1 MQDVKPD
8 SNGTSALLQPSAL
21 DAAMPDAAPPVT
33 NPPALIPRPPRP
45 SGRPAARSTLRLW
58 LILAGLLVVVGGG
71 AGGGWYWW
79 KLHQAALPNGI
90 VWGNGRLEADDIDI
104 TPKYP
109 GRVATL
115 LVDEGDLVRA
125 GQVVARMDT
134 RDTEATLRKAE
145 AQVLQASRMLEEASA
160 NVVQQ
165 KTQQKLAAQ
174 EFDRTKT
181 LFEKGYATAELLDQ
195 RQQML
200 DGANAAL
207 NAATAKVGKSEHALA
222 AAMQDVAYNKIV
234 VDDGVLV
241 APRDARVQYR
251 LVNTGEVIG
260 AGAKIFTL
268 LDLSKV
274 YMTVFLPTEDV
285 GKIALG
291 SEGRIVLDA
300 LPDLVIP
307 GSVSFISP
315 TSQFTPKTVETQSER
330 DKLMFRVK
338 VRVDPD
344 LLSSHIADV
353 RTGLPGV
360 AYIRFDPKVTWPA
373 RLQPHLPAGI
383 GSIVSTGAAP
393 K

>member
-1 MQDVKPD
+1 MQDVEPD
-8 SNGTSALLQPSAL
+8 GSGAVEPAQSNA
-21 DAAMPDAAPPVT
+21 PDAATPDATLPVV
-33 NPPALIPRPPRP
+33 NPPALIPQPTPP
-45 SGRPAARSTLRLW
+45 SGKPAVRSKLRLW
-58 LILAGLLVVVGGG
+58 LILAGLLVVGGG

-79 KLHQAALPNGI
+79 KLHQAALPDGI

-109 GRVATL
+109 GRIATL
-115 LVDEGDLVRA
+115 LVDEGDLVKA

-134 RDTEATLRKAE
+134 RDTEVTLRKAE
-145 AQVLQASRMLEEASA
+145 AQVQQAERMLEEASA

-165 KTQQKLAAQ
+165 ETQQKLAAQ
-174 EFDRTKT
+174 QFDRTRT
-181 LFEKGYATAELLDQ
+181 LFEKGYATKELLDQ
-195 RQQML
+195 RQQAL

-207 NAATAKVGKSEHALA
+207 NAATAKVGETEHALA
-222 AAMQDVAYNKIV
+222 AATQDVAYNKIV
-234 VDDGVLV
+234 INDGVLV

-274 YMTVFLPTEDV
+274 YMTVFLPTQDV

-291 SEGRIVLDA
+291 AEGRIVLDA
-300 LPDLVIP
+300 LPDVVIP
-307 GSVSFISP
+307 GNVSFISP

-330 DKLMFRVK
+330 DKLMFRIK

-344 LLSSHIADV
+344 LLASHIADV

-360 AYIRFDPKVTWPA
+360 AYIRFDPRVAWPA
-373 RLQPHLPAGI
+373 RLQPNLPAGI
-383 GSIVSTGAAP
+383 GSSVSTGAVP

>member
-1 MQDVKPD
+1 MQDAKSD
-8 SNGTSALLQPSAL
+8 GNGTAPVQPNAV
-21 DAAMPDAAPPVT
+21 DVTTPDATLPVT
-33 NPPALIPRPPRP
+33 NPPALVPHPLPPAVRPK
-45 SGRPAARSTLRLW
+45 LRFW
-58 LILAGLLVVVGGG
+58 LILAGLLVAVGGG
-71 AGGGWYWW
+71 VGGGWYWW

-115 LVDEGDLVRA
+115 LVDEGDLVKA

-134 RDTEATLRKAE
+134 RDTETTLRKAE
-145 AQVLQASRMLEEASA
+145 AQVQQAGRMLEEASA

-165 KTQQKLAAQ
+165 RAQQKLAAQ
-174 EFDRTKT
+174 EFERTKT
-181 LFEKGYATAELLDQ
+181 LFEKGYATNELLDQ
-195 RQQML
+195 RQQIL

-207 NAATAKVGKSEHALA
+207 TAATAKVGETEHALA
-222 AAMQDVAYNKIV
+222 AATQDVAYSKIV

-274 YMTVFLPTEDV
+274 YMTVFLPTQDV
-285 GKIALG
+285 GRIAL
-291 SEGRIVLDA
+291 SAEGRIVLDA
-300 LPDLVIP
+300 LPDVVIP
-307 GSVSFISP
+307 GNVSFISP

-330 DKLMFRVK
+330 DKLMFRIK

-344 LLSSHIADV
+344 LLASHTADV

-373 RLQPHLPAGI
+373 RLQPNLPAGI
-383 GSIVSTGAAP
+383 GSSVSTGAAP

>member
-1 MQDVKPD
+1 MQNVKPD
-8 SNGTSALLQPSAL
+8 GSGTAAPVQSGAL
-21 DAAMPDAAPPVT
+21 DAATPDAALRVT
-33 NPPALIPRPPRP
+33 NPPALIPQPFP
-45 SGRPAARSTLRLW
+45 PAAPSKLRLW

-79 KLHQAALPNGI
+79 KLHQAALPDGI

-109 GRVATL
+109 GRIATL
-115 LVDEGDLVRA
+115 LVDEGDLVKA
-125 GQVVARMDT
+125 GQIVVRMDT
-134 RDTEATLRKAE
+134 RDAEATLQKAE
-145 AQVLQASRMLEEASA
+145 AQAQQAKRALEEASA

-165 KTQQKLAAQ
+165 EAQQKLAAQ
-174 EFDRTKT
+174 QFDRTRT
-181 LFEKGYATAELLDQ
+181 LFEKGYATQELVDQ
-195 RQQML
+195 RQQAL

-207 NAATAKVGKSEHALA
+207 NAAIAKVGEAQHALA
-222 AAMQDVAYNKIV
+222 AATQDIAYNKIV
-234 VDDGVLV
+234 VEEGVLV

-274 YMTVFLPTEDV
+274 YMTVFLPTADV
-285 GKIALG
+285 GKVALG
-291 SEGRIVLDA
+291 AEGRIVLDA

-307 GSVSFISP
+307 GNVSFISP
-315 TSQFTPKTVETQSER
+315 TSQFTPKPVETRSER

-344 LLSSHIADV
+344 LLANHIAEV

-360 AYIRFDPKVTWPA
+360 AYIRFDPKVAWPA
-373 RLQPHLPAGI
+373 HLQPNLPAGTESSA
-383 GSIVSTGAAP
+383 GTSAAP

>member
-1 MQDVKPD
+1 MQDAKSD
-8 SNGTSALLQPSAL
+8 GNGTAPVQPNAV
-21 DAAMPDAAPPVT
+21 DVTPPDATLPVT
-33 NPPALIPRPPRP
+33 NPPALVPHPLPPAVRPK
-45 SGRPAARSTLRLW
+45 LRFW
-58 LILAGLLVVVGGG
+58 LILAGLLVAVGGG
-71 AGGGWYWW
+71 VGGGWYWW

-115 LVDEGDLVRA
+115 LVDEGDLVKA

-134 RDTEATLRKAE
+134 RDTETTLRKAE
-145 AQVLQASRMLEEASA
+145 AQVQQAGRMLEEASA

-165 KTQQKLAAQ
+165 RAQQKLAAQ
-174 EFDRTKT
+174 EFERTKT
-181 LFEKGYATAELLDQ
+181 LFEKGYATNELLDQ

-207 NAATAKVGKSEHALA
+207 TAATAKVGETEHALA
-222 AAMQDVAYNKIV
+222 AATQDVAYSKIV

-274 YMTVFLPTEDV
+274 
-285 GKIALG
+285 
-291 SEGRIVLDA
+291 
-300 LPDLVIP
+300 
-307 GSVSFISP
+307 
-315 TSQFTPKTVETQSER
+315 
-330 DKLMFRVK
+330 
-338 VRVDPD
+338 
-344 LLSSHIADV
+344 
-353 RTGLPGV
+353 
-360 AYIRFDPKVTWPA
+360 
-373 RLQPHLPAGI
+373 
-383 GSIVSTGAAP
+383 
-393 K
+393 

>member
-1 MQDVKPD
+1 MQDIKPGG
-8 SNGTSALLQPSAL
+8 NGTSARVRPNAL
-21 DAAMPDAAPPVT
+21 DAATPDAMVA
-33 NPPALIPRPPRP
+33 NPLALIPQPPSP
-45 SGRPAARSTLRLW
+45 SSKPVARTRFRLW
-58 LILAGLLVVVGGG
+58 FVLAALLVIVGG
-71 AGGGWYWW
+71 AGSGWYWW
-79 KLHQAALPNGI
+79 QHYRAALPDGI

-115 LVDEGDLVRA
+115 LVDEGDLVKA

-134 RDTEATLRKAE
+134 RDAQATLQKAE
-145 AQVLQASRMLEEASA
+145 AQVQQAKRAIEEASA
-160 NVVQQ
+160 DVVQQ
-165 KTQQKLAAQ
+165 ETQQKLATQ
-174 EFDRTKT
+174 QFDRTRT
-181 LFEKGYATAELLDQ
+181 LFEKGYATKELLDQ
-195 RQQML
+195 RQQAL

-207 NAATAKVGKSEHALA
+207 NAATAKGSEAQYALA

-234 VDDGVLV
+234 VNDGVLV

-274 YMTVFLPTEDV
+274 YMTVFLPTGDV

-291 SEGRIVLDA
+291 AEGRIVLDA

-307 GSVSFISP
+307 GNVSFISP
-315 TSQFTPKTVETQSER
+315 TSQFTPKTVETRSER
-330 DKLMFRVK
+330 DKLMFRIK

-344 LLSSHIADV
+344 LLANHIADV

-373 RLQPHLPAGI
+373 HLQSNLPGGAG
-383 GSIVSTGAAP
+383 SSVSTGAVP

>member
-8 SNGTSALLQPSAL
+8 GNGKNAPVQSSP
-21 DAAMPDAAPPVT
+21 PDAVLPAI
-33 NPPALIPRPPRP
+33 NPPALIPQPPSTERALAWRKLRP
-45 SGRPAARSTLRLW
+45 W
-58 LILAGLLVVVGGG
+58 LILAGLLVLAGGS
-71 AGGGWYWW
+71 GGGWYWW
-79 KLHQAALPNGI
+79 THRQAALPDGI

-109 GRVATL
+109 GRIASL
-115 LVDEGDLVRA
+115 LVDEGDLVRQ

-134 RDTEATLRKAE
+134 RDAEATLQKAE
-145 AQVLQASRMLEEASA
+145 AQVQLARRTLDEATA
-160 NVVQQ
+160 NVTQLE
-165 KTQQKLAAQ
+165 TQQKLATQ
-174 EFDRTKT
+174 QFDRTQT
-181 LFEKGYATAELLDQ
+181 LFEKGYATGELLDQ
-195 RQQML
+195 RQQAL

-207 NAATAKVGKSEHALA
+207 NAATAKVGEAQHALA
-222 AAMQDVAYNKIV
+222 AATQDVAYNKIV

-274 YMTVFLPTEDV
+274 YMTVFLPTGDV
-285 GKIALG
+285 GRIALG
-291 SEGRIVLDA
+291 AEGRIVLDA
-300 LPDLVIP
+300 LPDLAIP
-307 GSVSFISP
+307 GNVSFISP
-315 TSQFTPKTVETQSER
+315 TSQFTPKSVETRSER

-344 LLSSHIADV
+344 LLANHIAEV

-360 AYIRFDPKVTWPA
+360 AYIRFDPKVAWPA
-373 RLQPHLPAGI
+373 HLQSKLPAGT
-383 GSIVSTGAAP
+383 GTNASTDAVP
-393 K
+393 R

>member
-1 MQDVKPD
+1 MQDVEPD
-8 SNGTSALLQPSAL
+8 GSGMIAPAQSSA
-21 DAAMPDAAPPVT
+21 PDAATPDATLPVA
-33 NPPALIPRPPRP
+33 NPPALIPQPPPP
-45 SGRPAARSTLRLW
+45 SSKPAARSKLW
-58 LILAGLLVVVGGG
+58 LSLILAGLLVILGGG
-71 AGGGWYWW
+71 GGGWYWW
-79 KLHQAALPNGI
+79 KLHQADLPDGI

-109 GRVATL
+109 GRIATL
-115 LVDEGDLVRA
+115 LVDEGDLVKA
-125 GQVVARMDT
+125 GQIVARMDT

-145 AQVLQASRMLEEASA
+145 AQVQQAQRMLEEASA

-181 LFEKGYATAELLDQ
+181 LFEKGHATNELLDQ

-207 NAATAKVGKSEHALA
+207 NAATAKAGETEHALA
-222 AAMQDVAYNKIV
+222 AAMQEVAYNKIV

-274 YMTVFLPTEDV
+274 YMTVFLPTGDV

-291 SEGRIVLDA
+291 AEGRIVLDA
-300 LPDLVIP
+300 LPNFVIP

-315 TSQFTPKTVETQSER
+315 KSQFTPKTVETRSER
-330 DKLMFRVK
+330 DKLMFRIK

-344 LLSSHIADV
+344 LLASHIEDV

-360 AYIRFDPKVTWPA
+360 AYIRFDPRVAWPA
-373 RLQPHLPAGI
+373 HLQPNLPAGT
-383 GSIVSTGAAP
+383 GSNTSSGAVP

>member
-1 MQDVKPD
+1 MKDVEPD
-8 SNGTSALLQPSAL
+8 GSGTIVPAQPGALEP
-21 DAAMPDAAPPVT
+21 AMPDATLPVA
-33 NPPALIPRPPRP
+33 NPPALIPQPLPP
-45 SGRPAARSTLRLW
+45 SGPPAARSKWRLW
-58 LILAGLLVVVGGG
+58 PVLAGLLVVLGGG
-71 AGGGWYWW
+71 TGGGWYWW
-79 KLHQAALPNGI
+79 LQHRTALPDGI

-115 LVDEGDLVRA
+115 LVDEGDLIRA

-145 AQVLQASRMLEEASA
+145 AQVQQVERMLEEASA

-165 KTQQKLAAQ
+165 KTQQTLAAQ
-174 EFDRTKT
+174 EFDRTRT
-181 LFEKGYATAELLDQ
+181 LFEKGYATQELLDQ
-195 RQQML
+195 RQQVL

-207 NAATAKVGKSEHALA
+207 NAATAKVGETEHALA
-222 AAMQDVAYNKIV
+222 AAAQDVAYNKIV
-234 VDDGVLV
+234 VNDGVLV
-241 APRDARVQYR
+241 AARDARVQYR

-291 SEGRIVLDA
+291 AEGRIVLDA
-300 LPDLVIP
+300 LPDMVIP

-315 TSQFTPKTVETQSER
+315 TSQFTPKPVETRSER

-344 LLSSHIADV
+344 LLASHIADV

-360 AYIRFDPKVTWPA
+360 AYIRFDPKVAWPA
-373 RLQPHLPAGI
+373 RLQPNLPAGT
-383 GSIVSTGAAP
+383 GSSVSTATSP

>member
-1 MQDVKPD
+1 MRDVKPD
-8 SNGTSALLQPSAL
+8 GNDTRMPAQASAPDVTPSETARP
-21 DAAMPDAAPPVT
+21 AIQ
-33 NPPALIPRPPRP
+33 PPALIPQPP
-45 SGRPAARSTLRLW
+45 PAADEPRARRTLRPW
-58 LILAGLLVVVGGG
+58 LVLAGLLVLLGGS
-71 AGGGWYWW
+71 GGGWYWW
-79 KLHQAALPNGI
+79 THHQAALPDGI

-109 GRVATL
+109 GRIAAL
-115 LVDEGDLVRA
+115 LVDEGDLVRQ

-134 RDTEATLRKAE
+134 RDAETTLQKAE
-145 AQVLQASRMLEEASA
+145 AQVQLARRTLDEASA
-160 NVVQQ
+160 NVTQLG
-165 KTQQKLAAQ
+165 TQQKLAKQ
-174 EFDRTKT
+174 QFDRTQT

-195 RQQML
+195 RQQAL

-207 NAATAKVGKSEHALA
+207 NAATAKVGEAQHALA

-274 YMTVFLPTEDV
+274 YMTVFLPTGDV
-285 GKIALG
+285 GRVALG
-291 SEGRIVLDA
+291 AEGRIVLDA

-307 GSVSFISP
+307 GNVSFISP
-315 TSQFTPKTVETQSER
+315 TSQFTPKSVETRSER

-344 LLSSHIADV
+344 LLANHIAEV

-360 AYIRFDPKVTWPA
+360 AYIRFDPKVAWPA
-373 RLQPHLPAGI
+373 HLQPKLPAGA
-383 GSIVSTGAAP
+383 GANASTNAVSR
-393 K
+393 